1 MLTAFSPQPSS
12 ARCRRR
18 RLGAERWNLR
28 SWQAKR
34 DLNPQPAVLETAA
47 LPVELLACK
56 CRKSLQK
63 RAQSDLFLF
72 ALPMRSVLPIVTAE
86 LLQFQLLRHG
96 LLVLRRR
103 V

>member
-18 RLGAERWNLR
+18 RLGAERWVLR
-28 SWQAKR
+28 CWQAKR

-63 RAQSDLFLF
+63 QAQSDFISTPDGEC
-72 ALPMRSVLPIVTAE
+72 ASDRDGRTSSVPASPSWSSCSSSW
-86 LLQFQLLRHG
+86 
-96 LLVLRRR
+96 
-103 V
+103 